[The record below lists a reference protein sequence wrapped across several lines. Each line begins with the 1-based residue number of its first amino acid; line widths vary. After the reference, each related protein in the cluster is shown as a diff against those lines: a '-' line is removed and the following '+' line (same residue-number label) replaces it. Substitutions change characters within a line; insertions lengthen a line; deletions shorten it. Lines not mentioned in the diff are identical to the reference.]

1 MQSEQKCRIMLIYS
15 KELMKKKTNTFDP
28 KLLESL
34 ITDNSFR
41 KTAANVYEFYLSGE
55 IGEPEDYIEWF
66 DTIRNASAVDTVKIY
81 INSGG
86 GDLYTT
92 LQFLRVMGE
101 TEAHIITS
109 VEGACMSAATM
120 IFLHG
125 DSHEV
130 TPHSLFMFHNYSAGV
145 FGKGG
150 EMYDQLQFER
160 KWSEHFMQEVYA
172 DFLTKEEI
180 ASMMNNKDIWMTS
193 DEVVERLNALAELAK
208 AEAEEAKE

>member
-1 MQSEQKCRIMLIYS
+1 
-15 KELMKKKTNTFDP
+15 MKNNLLDP
-28 KLLESL
+28 KLLQL
-34 ITDNSFR
+34 PNGSFS
-41 KTAANVYEFYLSGE
+41 KPVAQLHEFYLSGPIDDAE
-55 IGEPEDYIEWF
+55 NYIEWF
-66 DTIRNASAVDTVKIY
+66 DTIRNASAVDTIRIY
-81 INSGG
+81 INSPG

-101 TEAHIITS
+101 CEGHITTS

-125 DSHEV
+125 HTQEV

-160 KWSEHFMQEVYA
+160 KWSENFMREVYA
-172 DFLTKEEI
+172 DFLTEEEI
-180 ASMMNNKDIWMTS
+180 QSMMHNKDIWM
-193 DEVVERLNALAELAK
+193 DHEEVVKRLTKLQEQR
-208 AEAEEAKE
+208 AKELQEAQEADE

>member
-1 MQSEQKCRIMLIYS
+1 MS
-15 KELMKKKTNTFDP
+15 KDIDP
-28 KLLESL
+28 KLLGTNQFTKS
-34 ITDNSFR
+34 TSS
-41 KTAANVYEFYLSGE
+41 VHEFYLSGE
-55 IGEPEDYIEWF
+55 ILDAEEYVEWF
-66 DTIRNASAVDTVKIY
+66 DTIRNARATDVIYLY
-81 INSGG
+81 INSMG

-101 TEAHIITS
+101 SDAHIITS

-125 DSHEV
+125 HEFQV

-160 KWSEHFMQEVYA
+160 VWSKNFMTEVYQ
-172 DFLTKEEI
+172 DFLTPAEI
-180 ASMMNNKDIWMTS
+180 ESMMHNKDIWMTS
-193 DEVVERLNALAELAK
+193 DEVVERLGNLLK
-208 AEAEEAKE
+208 KREESVEDDAAGVAGD

>member
-1 MQSEQKCRIMLIYS
+1 MRKNNIL
-15 KELMKKKTNTFDP
+15 DP
-28 KLLESL
+28 KSL
-34 ITDNSFR
+34 DFNKFGNSFS
-41 KTAANVYEFYLSGE
+41 KPVAQLHEFYLSGPVLD
-55 IGEPEDYIEWF
+55 PEEYIDWF
-66 DTIRNASAVDTVKIY
+66 DCIRNANSVDTIRIY
-81 INSGG
+81 INSPG

-101 TEAHIITS
+101 TEANIVTS

-125 DSHEV
+125 HQQEV

-160 KWSEHFMQEVYA
+160 RWSENFMREVYA
-172 DFLTKEEI
+172 DFLTEPEI
-180 ASMMNNKDIWMTS
+180 QSMLNNKDIWMS
-193 DEVVERLNALAELAK
+193 SEEVVTRLQALQKQREAEQ
-208 AEAEEAKE
+208 AEADAATE

>member
-1 MQSEQKCRIMLIYS
+1 
-15 KELMKKKTNTFDP
+15 MKKKTNTFDP
-28 KLLESL
+28 KSL
-34 ITDNSFR
+34 SMLQADTRNSFS
-41 KTAANVYEFYLSGE
+41 KPVAQLYEFYLSGE
-55 IGEPEDYIEWF
+55 ILEPEEYIEWF
-66 DTIRNASAVDTVKIY
+66 DTIRNSSAVDTIRIY

-92 LQFLRVMGE
+92 LQFLRVMAE
-101 TEAHIITS
+101 TEAHIVTS

-125 DSHEV
+125 DSQEV

-160 KWSEHFMQEVYA
+160 RWSENFMQEVYA
-172 DFLTKEEI
+172 GFLSAEEI
-180 ASMMNNKDIWMTS
+180 SSMMNNKDIWMTS
-193 DEVVERLNALAELAK
+193 DEVVARLTALAELNAK
-208 AEAEEAKE
+208 AEAEAEAAAEE

>member
-1 MQSEQKCRIMLIYS
+1 MS
-15 KELMKKKTNTFDP
+15 KDIDP
-28 KLLESL
+28 KLLGTNQFTKS
-34 ITDNSFR
+34 TSS
-41 KTAANVYEFYLSGE
+41 VHEFYLSGE
-55 IGEPEDYIEWF
+55 ILDAEEYVEWF
-66 DTIRNASAVDTVKIY
+66 DTIRNARATDVIYLY
-81 INSGG
+81 INSMG

-101 TEAHIITS
+101 SDAHIITS

-125 DSHEV
+125 HEFQV

-160 KWSEHFMQEVYA
+160 VWSKNFMTEVYQ
-172 DFLTKEEI
+172 DFLTEAEI
-180 ASMMNNKDIWMTS
+180 ESMMHNKDIWMTS
-193 DEVVERLNALAELAK
+193 EQVVERLGNLLK
-208 AEAEEAKE
+208 KREESVEDDAAGVAGD

>member
-1 MQSEQKCRIMLIYS
+1 MQ
-15 KELMKKKTNTFDP
+15 KKSILDP
-28 KLLESL
+28 KLFQSTKYNNNFTKPVAQL
-34 ITDNSFR
+34 
-41 KTAANVYEFYLSGE
+41 YEFYLSGPVL
-55 IGEPEDYIEWF
+55 EPEDYIEWF
-66 DTIRNASAVDTVKIY
+66 DIIRNASEVDTIRIY
-81 INSGG
+81 INSPG

-101 TEAHIITS
+101 TAATVVTS

-125 DSHEV
+125 DMQEV
-130 TPHSLFMFHNYSAGV
+130 TPHSLFMFHNYSAGT

-160 KWSEHFMQEVYA
+160 TWSENFMSEVYE

-180 ASMMNNKDIWMTS
+180 HSMLNNKDIWMGS
-193 DEVVERLNALAELAK
+193 DEVVQRLQAMQEK
-208 AEAEEAKE
+208 RKSEAEEQEKQEE

>member
-1 MQSEQKCRIMLIYS
+1 
-15 KELMKKKTNTFDP
+15 MKMTTKKTNILDP
-28 KLLESL
+28 KLFESDKSGNNFSKSVARL
-34 ITDNSFR
+34 
-41 KTAANVYEFYLSGE
+41 YEFYLSGE
-55 IGEPEDYIEWF
+55 ICEPEEYIEWF
-66 DTIRNASAVDTVKIY
+66 DTIRNASAQDTVKIY

-92 LQFLRVMGE
+92 LQFLRVFGE

-125 DSHEV
+125 HEHEV

-160 KWSEHFMQEVYA
+160 KWSENFMTEVYA
-172 DFLTKEEI
+172 NFLTTEEI
-180 ASMMNNKDIWMTS
+180 GSMLNNKDIWMTS
-193 DEVVERLNALAELAK
+193 NEVVERLNRAAELAK
-208 AEAEEAKE
+208 AETETEEALEE